1 MRVLVL
7 GGGGREH
14 AIVWKLAQSQKVDRI
29 YCIPGNAGIEELAIC
44 KGMDI
49 RSDFRGIASFVKE
62 EGIELVV
69 VGPESPLIAGIVDF
83 LREEGI
89 RAFGPSM
96 DAAKLEGSKAFA
108 KEFMRSFGIPTAD
121 FEVFSDPSDAEKYI
135 RGKGAPIVVKA
146 DGEAAGKGSIVARSV
161 EEALEAIRMIMV
173 ERVFGRSGDK
183 VVVEEYLEG
192 EEASMIALCD
202 GENVLPLA
210 PSQDH
215 KRAYDGDLG
224 PNTGGMGA
232 YSPVPAIS
240 PELEKDILERIMI
253 PTVRGM
259 GREGTRFVGVLYC
272 GLMITERGP
281 MVLEFNVRFGDP
293 ETQAIFPRMRSDLV
307 DLIEACIDGKL
318 RGKGIDWDE
327 KAAVCVVL
335 ASGGYPGSYEVGKR
349 IYGVEE
355 ASAMEDVIVFHA
367 GTSRRDGDL
376 VTSGG
381 RVLGVVGMGEDIPS
395 AIRRSYEAVGKIRFE
410 GMHYRRDIG
419 RRALA
424 RIGGGVKGSE
434 DSDRKRS
441 CWV

>member
-1 MRVLVL
+1 LRVLVL

-29 YCIPGNAGIEELAIC
+29 YCIPGNAGIEELAVC
-44 KGMDI
+44 KRMDI
-49 RSDFRGIASFVKE
+49 RSDFKGIASFVKE

-83 LREEGI
+83 LKEEGI
-89 RAFGPSM
+89 RVFGPSM

-121 FEVFSDPSDAEKYI
+121 FEVFSDPSDAEKYV

-161 EEALEAIRMIMV
+161 EEAVEAIRMIMV
-173 ERVFGRSGDK
+173 ERVFGHSGDRI
-183 VVVEEYLEG
+183 VVEEYLEG

-259 GREGTRFVGVLYC
+259 GRKGTRFVGVLYC

-318 RGKGIDWDE
+318 RGKGIDWDK

-419 RRALA
+419 GRALA
-424 RIGGGVKGSE
+424 RIGGGEGK
-434 DSDRKRS
+434 
-441 CWV
+441 